1 MKTRRTLALVA
12 ASALASPA
20 VAQPDRAWPSRPLR
34 IVVPYAAGGS
44 TDIAARILAERMAV
58 DLGRSVLVDN
68 RAGAGGLIGAEHVAK
83 SAPDGYT
90 ILMGTTG
97 LFCIAPHLQTMP
109 FHPLQ
114 DFAPVSLVFST
125 DLVVTV
131 AKNISAQTMQE
142 FVALAKA
149 APDTI
154 SYASSGNGTTTH
166 VASELLALTAGIDMQ
181 HVPYRGS
188 GPAMNDLVA
197 GNVQV
202 MVDQIASSVGQ
213 INDGRIRALAVTG
226 TRRHPLL
233 SQVPT
238 VAEVGLAGAQASS
251 WGGLVVPAGTDGP
264 IISRLNTSVRNALSD
279 PTVTRRM
286 SEAGTDPLGTT
297 SAEFTTFIQ
306 EENTKWARV
315 IRDAQIKIG

>member
-20 VAQPDRAWPSRPLR
+20 VAQSDRAWPSRPLR

-109 FHPLQ
+109 FQPLQ
-114 DFAPVSLVFST
+114 DFTPVSLVFST

-131 AKNISAQTMQE
+131 AKNVSAQTMQE

-297 SAEFTTFIQ
+297 PAEFTTFIQ

>member
-1 MKTRRTLALVA
+1 
-12 ASALASPA
+12 
-20 VAQPDRAWPSRPLR
+20 
-34 IVVPYAAGGS
+34 
-44 TDIAARILAERMAV
+44 
-58 DLGRSVLVDN
+58 VLVDN
-68 RAGAGGLIGAEHVAK
+68 RAGAGDLIGAEHVAK

-109 FHPLQ
+109 FNPLR
-114 DFAPVSLVFST
+114 DFTPVSLVFST

-131 AKNISAQTMQE
+131 AKNVSAQTMQE

-188 GPAMNDLVA
+188 GPAMDDLVA

-233 SQVPT
+233 LQVPT

-251 WGGLVVPAGTDGP
+251 WGGLVVPVGTDGP

-279 PTVTRRM
+279 PAVMRRM

-297 SAEFTTFIQ
+297 PAEFTTFIQ